1 MMINVNISSSPSIN
15 TTHTFLSQARTV
27 IHKPLRRT
35 STATMERQRST
46 AAAGHFSLGLP
57 LLLVVVLLLPIT
69 TLAWQ
74 PRVSPSMQQEPSSK
88 RHAALQRREDSLF
101 HQTAGFASAFFL
113 LSSPSFALPTP
124 VSAAEDK
131 TAEIKEARDKLL
143 VELEEGKNINR
154 LETAIQN
161 ADWDTLKQVGRGKGG
176 GKEERREGGEEAGR
190 SWGLWVYIH
199 VYLRGEGVAVERG
212 KLRCANGQTCRE
224 ACVYLYPSL
233 SLFLPFFLPAL
244 SPPGFKT
251 I

>member
-57 LLLVVVLLLPIT
+57 LLLVVVLLPIT

-88 RHAALQRREDSLF
+88 RRAALQRREDSLF

-143 VELEEGKNINR
+143 IELEEGKNINR

-161 ADWDTLKQVGRGKGG
+161 ADWDTLKQVGRGKG
-176 GKEERREGGEEAGR
+176 EERRKGG
-190 SWGLWVYIH
+190 
-199 VYLRGEGVAVERG
+199 
-212 KLRCANGQTCRE
+212 RE
-224 ACVYLYPSL
+224 ARKQEEVGVYGCIYMY
-233 SLFLPFFLPAL
+233 
-244 SPPGFKT
+244 